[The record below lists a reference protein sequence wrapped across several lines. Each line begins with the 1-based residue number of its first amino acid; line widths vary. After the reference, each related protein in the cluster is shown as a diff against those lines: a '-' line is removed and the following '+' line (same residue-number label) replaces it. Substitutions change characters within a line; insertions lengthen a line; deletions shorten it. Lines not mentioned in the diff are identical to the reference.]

1 MKPRFWTF
9 FLALAVSAAA
19 PTVGLAQLVWD
30 TSTTAGFQNGNGT
43 WGTDNFWTTTT
54 GGGTTLTAWTSG
66 TEAWFGGNATV
77 AATPAGDFTITVSGS
92 QRVSIARQIQFGAGN
107 FTLQSGTLHANGFRA
122 DQGTMTVNSTIVTGT
137 GANNWMAFTAITGT
151 STIILGGDNTFTNI
165 ARIGGSG
172 SGGGKIL
179 LNHQN
184 ALGLGTEVLFGNGAS
199 LDLNGYSISGK
210 SISVTD
216 TRTGFLVNTGTAAA
230 EWSGNVLMPNASAV
244 GFRAGG
250 TGGEVNISGVIS
262 GSIGNQVQSLDN
274 GTLRLSG
281 VNTYSGTT
289 VVRDGST
296 LIVGNASAL
305 GSTAA
310 GTFINAGTLDLN
322 GFNVGNEAFTLQ
334 QTTSRLVNNSTSSA
348 ATVGGNVSIS
358 LATGTIG
365 GAGNLTLGG
374 VISSAVTGG
383 FSKIG
388 SGTLTLTGINTYSGS
403 TTIAAGI
410 LDITSGNAIQSTS
423 GVFIADAARLRYSGG
438 TGSVDRAISVTSGTG
453 TVENTGGGTLTLSG
467 SLAKNGTVLRLT
479 GGSFNV
485 TGLITGTN
493 ANSDLVVAGT
503 STVTLSNT
511 NTYNGPTFVNQS
523 STLVLGTNNAIP
535 GNSVVTLGDAT
546 TTGTLNANGFT
557 NAIGGLAF
565 GSGGGTLRL
574 AATSTSAAPLTA
586 ATGTMT
592 LTNGTLDLAG
602 SGSTAGLYRVLSAQS
617 VSGSFTSVTGAS
629 AAYQVITSATSVDY
643 QQRAVLGAVAV
654 TNPASTIITGGSAA
668 FTYTVANAALAGG
681 ASLSFTGTGL
691 SNVAGPSSGSA
702 AASGTSS
709 SVSGLIF
716 TGTSVGTLQ
725 QGTFTVSA
733 PSAFGTTTSTGTVA
747 VTVLDHATSSLG
759 SGPSAVLSTVLNLG
773 TWDYGSSTWT
783 SGTSSGQFSI
793 FNLASSFGSSLTA
806 DLSLVSVSGTG
817 NGFTTNLGTYTD
829 IAGGSSQQYSVFVN
843 PASFLTS
850 GTQSVTFTIAMSDK
864 TGMAGATPSNTLSV
878 TANVVVVP
886 EPGALALAGLGIAA
900 AWALRRRS

>member
-1 MKPRFWTF
+1 VKPRFWTF

-30 TSTTAGFQNGNGT
+30 TSTASGFQNGNGT
-43 WGTDNFWTTTT
+43 WGTDNFWTTN
-54 GGGTTLTAWTSG
+54 GTTLQAWNSANI
-66 TEAWFGGNATV
+66 AWFGGNGTT
-77 AATPAGDFTITVSGS
+77 AASPSGNFTITVNGL
-92 QRVSIARQIQFGAGN
+92 QTANGVRQVSLGAGN
-107 FTLQSGTLHANGFRA
+107 FTLTGGTLSLPDGALRV
-122 DQGTMTVNSTIVTGT
+122 DQGTLTINSVLTNTG
-137 GANNWMAFTAITGT
+137 GSVYHLNAQAGT
-151 STIILGGDNTFTNI
+151 TLILGGNNTFTTTPQI
-165 ARIGGSG
+165 RGGA
-172 SGGGKIL
+172 GGTVR
-179 LNHQN
+179 LNHVG
-184 ALGLGTEVLFGNGAS
+184 ALGTSSTVQFVNGS
-199 LDLNGYSISGK
+199 VNLDLNGLNISGK
-210 SISVTD
+210 TITID
-216 TRTGFLVNTGTAAA
+216 NGQTGFLTNTAATKSV
-230 EWSGNVLMPNASAV
+230 WSGNVDLSV
-244 GFRAGG
+244 GTGTLRAGG
-250 TGGEVNISGVIS
+250 TGAEVEISGIIS
-262 GSIGNQVQSLDN
+262 GANALQSMDN
-274 GTLRLSG
+274 GVLRLTG
-281 VNTYSGTT
+281 NNTYTAGNS
-289 VVRDGST
+289 VRAGST
-296 LIVGNASAL
+296 LIVGHTNAL
-305 GSTAA
+305 GAVSGT
-310 GTFINAGTLDLN
+310 TFIGSSTLDLN
-322 GFNVGNEAFTLQ
+322 GFDIGSRPVYFQ
-334 QTTSRLVNNSTSSA
+334 QNDSKLVNDNTTTAAVHSGTLFMQFNRSNSQ
-348 ATVGGNVSIS
+348 
-358 LATGTIG
+358 IG
-365 GAGNLTLGG
+365 GAGDLTL
-374 VISSAVTGG
+374 
-383 FSKIG
+383 
-388 SGTLTLTGINTYSGS
+388 SGNITLASGS
-403 TTIAAGI
+403 TT
-410 LDITSGNAIQSTS
+410 
-423 GVFIADAARLRYSGG
+423 
-438 TGSVDRAISVTSGTG
+438 
-453 TVENTGGGTLTLSG
+453 GGGFTKAGAGKLTLSG
-467 SLAKNGTVLRLT
+467 SSNYTGSTTISAGTLAFDRVAALESSSGISIAAGTVLDYTGTAGTLSRNVTVSSSGTGTIRNSGGEKLTLSGTLTKDGRVLRLT
-479 GGSFNV
+479 GGVFDV
-485 TGLITGTN
+485 TGRIVGAS
-493 ANSDLVVAGT
+493 ANSDLLVDGT
-503 STVTLSNT
+503 STVTLLAA
-511 NTYNGPTFVNQS
+511 NTYVGPTFVNQAS
-523 STLVLGTNNAIP
+523 NLIVGINNAIP
-535 GNSVVTLGDAT
+535 SNSVVTLGNAT
-546 TTGTLNANGFT
+546 TTGTLSLGSFT

-643 QQRAVLGAVAV
+643 QQRAVLGAVTV
-654 TNPASTIITGGSAA
+654 TSPTVSIITGGSAA
-668 FTYTVANAALAGG
+668 FTYTVANSALSGG
-681 ASLSFTGTGL
+681 ADLGF
-691 SNVAGPSSGSA
+691 SSGSLSNIAGSSSGTA
-702 AASGTSS
+702 AAAGTSGAI
-709 SVSGLIF
+709 SGLTF